1 MDSVVNSLSTGL
13 LEDKGQ
19 NVFLREISEE
29 EIRLTE
35 KLQEIEQIFLNGI
48 DTDKLLG
55 AISASQKSPDV
66 TLVSYSMQSS
76 DKKGFYNAEVILNVD
91 GRTVKGVASEVEG
104 VVNASV
110 KAAQNASGQERFRL
124 NSTHPIEIR
133 MVAHRIE
140 GLVEVT
146 IQVDDTET
154 NKTFI
159 GSFVDYDIMG
169 AAINAYID
177 AVNQALNPEVG
188 SKGLEHSFISLI
200 NDPDNSFA
208 IELKNNLVFLKEPP
222 GKETIR
228 AVFYILS
235 ALHQSSSAPL
245 YEIVI
250 ETIFQAVIKKTHRDP
265 ASIIAHTL
273 ETYSYVR
280 AEAWDILKS
289 LIHREDT
296 ENAIIFNFREITKL
310 LDLFDRLGSE
320 STRRILTVLGLYFLD
335 QIVEKAGENIAH
347 RLSDLVFVFDNLT
360 PTLIDK
366 VYDVY
371 KEIRVGSTRIILDG
385 FRNSFSI
392 KPAIDL
398 LKTLSGIKRDSLVTA
413 LELIESR
420 SGLLEREALQN
431 GLLRDFHWTLSFILE
446 INEEKLEKWK
456 YLISGRLYYLQ
467 EDFERIFKE
476 NPVQAIKD
484 FRKIV
489 SMDVVEI
496 RKTLEGGNL
505 FVPLHN
511 LEDFIKNKSLSF
523 GQDSMCNYCES
534 GAFNIVINEDR
545 AIASRM
551 MRELKLYPPVSG
563 IPEQLGGNIVFDGWE
578 NGDLSYLCNETE
590 YSPIM
595 EIHNS
600 GLADTFHKL
609 GQKEEHKGPYP
620 EKPALH
626 RNKRGILIERDAV
639 RQQWG
644 DKYIITTGYGIN
656 INMWLPY
663 RIEDEDI
670 VQVRGYW
677 IKPVGIGIKVH
688 DIYREDESYLGSRL
702 TIFEYNPYKRVL
714 KNIRTLGRREAD
726 ILAFILDYENLFSI
740 VLRTAHYI
748 KENILKNPEDW
759 KKRLPLFFK
768 DIPVESEE
776 AYKAL
781 SAQERRYLLLPFVV
795 EEFSRG
801 GFFIDYIRKT
811 FPFLRSPKADK
822 SVAPIKDKKLGQTL
836 LLFFQKRKKRVKAFM
851 SKDGFV
857 IALPRFKRV
866 AFGLYGRR
874 GIDPRGEMLNSL
886 PEFFSGDIFWGVPT
900 RGGFYLNFRRCK
912 DAKVTENFFLTTD
925 GLLNKLIHLNYATD
939 ELARMA
945 EGMKVQLAFRVEK
958 RNIFYG
964 TRTIYGLKTRFF
976 IEVNKLLK
984 QRRGAYYVGKEIFK
998 GTVVTR
1004 GPLTT
1009 GWIHVIED
1017 DNDLSVVK
1025 ENDIVVVHELK
1036 PGVEVDLNKIN
1047 ALVVEAGGPGSHSAI
1062 ITKGKGITLLLN
1074 KNAVNLLAPYQ
1085 GEEVQIDP
1093 VHGLIKLIQKT
1104 DKVYTGKKIKG
1115 MGALP
1120 GEITGKIRYIE
1131 RIEPNQ
1137 LDEDYI
1143 LLTNNLS
1150 KNIGRYFSD
1159 PHLKGIV
1166 SERGGTLSRVIE
1178 MAKEYLTIPIV
1189 TGFDVNNEKTVHEM
1203 IDDGVI
1209 VTIDGTTGI
1218 ISPPKETFETT
1229 EYFYSK
1235 GDKATCMIVNSDGTE
1250 RWADYEELE
1259 GHSRSYMD
1267 ELEKVL
1273 NKKTRPQ
1280 TLRKLAQSIHT
1291 EIRVGVARHSNTPY
1305 EILYE
1310 LVTDPDPSVRR
1321 TVVERAKESK
1331 KLTSEEKVDLMER
1344 YQEFINQGA
1353 RK

>member
-1 MDSVVNSLSTGL
+1 MERLTKSDLKSEKNI
-13 LEDKGQ
+13 
-19 NVFLREISEE
+19 FLKKISED

-35 KLQEIEQIFLNGI
+35 KLQEIEHIFSEGI
-48 DTDKLLG
+48 DTEQLLA
-55 AISASQKSPDV
+55 AISVSQKAPNVS
-66 TLVSYSMQSS
+66 LVSYSMQSS
-76 DKKGFYNAEVILNVD
+76 KRRGFYNAEVLLDID
-91 GRTVKGVASEVEG
+91 GKKIRGIATEVEG
-104 VVNASV
+104 VVNTAV
-110 KAAQNASGQERFRL
+110 KAAQNASGEERFRL
-124 NSTHPIEIR
+124 NANHPIEIR

-146 IQVDDTET
+146 IQVDDTKT
-154 NKTFI
+154 GKTFI

-177 AVNQALNPEVG
+177 AVNQALNPEAG

-208 IELKNNLVFLKEPP
+208 IKVENNLVFLKEPP

-235 ALHQSSSAPL
+235 ALHQKREVPL

-250 ETIFQAVIKKTHRDP
+250 ETMFQAVMKKTHRDP

-289 LIHREDT
+289 LIHNEET
-296 ENAIIFNFREITKL
+296 ENAIIFNFREINRL
-310 LDLFDRLGSE
+310 LDLFDELGSE
-320 STRRILTVLGLYFLD
+320 STKKILTVLGLYFLD
-335 QIVEKAGENIAH
+335 QIVEKAGGNVGH
-347 RLSDLVFVFDNLT
+347 RLSDLVFVFSNLT
-360 PTLIDK
+360 NSLIDR
-366 VYDVY
+366 VYEVY
-371 KEIRVGSTRIILDG
+371 KKIRVGTTRIILDG
-385 FRNSFSI
+385 FRNSFST

-398 LKTLSGIKRDSLVTA
+398 LKTLSAINREDLVVA
-413 LELIESR
+413 LDLIESK
-420 SGLLEREALQN
+420 STLLKREDLQN
-431 GLLRDFHWTLSFILE
+431 GLLKDFHWTLAFVLE
-446 INEEKLEKWK
+446 INEEKLSKWK
-456 YLISGRLYYLQ
+456 YLVSGRLKYLQ
-467 EDFERIFKE
+467 EDFERIFNE

-496 RKTLEGGNL
+496 RKTLESGNL

-534 GAFNIVINEDR
+534 GAFNIIVGEDR
-545 AIASRM
+545 AIASHM
-551 MRELKLYPPVSG
+551 MRELELYPPVSG
-563 IPEQLGGNIVFDGWE
+563 VPELLGGNIVFDGWE
-578 NGDLSYLCNETE
+578 EGDLSYLCDDSEF
-590 YSPIM
+590 SPIM

-644 DKYIITTGYGIN
+644 ERYIITTGYGIN
-656 INMWLPY
+656 INIWLPY
-663 RIEDEDI
+663 KIDDEDI
-670 VQVRGYW
+670 VQINGYW
-677 IKPVGIGIKVH
+677 IKPVGVGIKVH
-688 DIYREDESYLGSRL
+688 DIYDSKDRYLGSRL
-702 TIFEYNPYKRVL
+702 TIFEYNPYKKILR
-714 KNIRTLGRREAD
+714 NIRTLPRREAD

-740 VLRTAHYI
+740 VLRTAYYV
-748 KENILKNPEDW
+748 KQSILESPRGWISK
-759 KKRLPLFFK
+759 LPDFFK
-768 DIPVESEE
+768 DHPVKTDED
-776 AYKAL
+776 YDKL
-781 SAQERRYLLLPFVV
+781 SPQERRYLLLPFVKKKFS
-795 EEFSRG
+795 EEK
-801 GFFIDYIRKT
+801 FFINYIRKT
-811 FPFLRSPKADK
+811 FPFLRSPKPDK
-822 SVAPIKDKKLGQTL
+822 SVLPIRDKKLGNTL
-836 LLFFQKRKKRVKAFM
+836 LLFFQKRKRRVKYFI

-857 IALPRFKRV
+857 IALPDFKRV
-866 AFGLYGRR
+866 SFGLYGRR
-874 GIDPRGEMLNSL
+874 GIEPRGKMLNSL
-886 PEFFSGDIFWGVPT
+886 PEFFSGDVFWGVPT
-900 RGGFYLNFRRCK
+900 KGGYYLNFRRCR
-912 DAKVTENFFLTTD
+912 DAEITENFFLTAD
-925 GLLNKLIHLNYATD
+925 GLLDKLIHISKATE

-945 EGMKVQLAFRVEK
+945 EGMKVQLAFKVEK

-976 IEVNKLLK
+976 IEVSKLLK
-984 QRRGAYYVGKEIFK
+984 QRKGAYYVGKEIFK

-1017 DNDLSVVK
+1017 DSDLSVVR

-1062 ITKGKGITLLLN
+1062 VTKGKGITLLLN
-1074 KNAVNLLAPYQ
+1074 KDAVKLLAPYQ

-1093 VHGLIKLIQKT
+1093 EYGLIKLIQKT
-1104 DKVYTGKKIKG
+1104 DRVYTGKKIKG

-1131 RIEPNQ
+1131 RLDPNQ
-1137 LDEDYI
+1137 SDEDYI

-1189 TGFDVNNEKTVHEM
+1189 TGFDVNYDKTVHEM
-1203 IDDGVI
+1203 IEDGVI
-1209 VTIDGTTGI
+1209 VTVNGTTGT

-1229 EYFYSK
+1229 EYFYSQ
-1235 GDKATCMIVNSDGTE
+1235 GDKATCMIVNHDGTE
-1250 RWADYEELE
+1250 RWSDYNELE
-1259 GHSRSYMD
+1259 SHSRSYMD
-1267 ELEKVL
+1267 ALEKVL

-1280 TLRKLAQSIHT
+1280 TLRKLAKSVHT

-1305 EILYE
+1305 EVLYE

-1321 TVVERAKESK
+1321 TVIERSKESK
-1331 KLTSEEKVDLMER
+1331 KLTSEQKVDLMER
-1344 YQEFINQGA
+1344 YQEFMTQGA
-1353 RK
+1353 HK